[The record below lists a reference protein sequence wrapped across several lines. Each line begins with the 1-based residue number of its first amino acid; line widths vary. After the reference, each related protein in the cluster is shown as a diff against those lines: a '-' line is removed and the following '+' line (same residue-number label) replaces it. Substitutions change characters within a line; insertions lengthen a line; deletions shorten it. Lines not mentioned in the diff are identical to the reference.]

1 MKNKIYL
8 MMLILSSCSMS
19 DYTEDLGNGYLLVS
33 ESNTMQFIA
42 GPNDTTFTGVVP
54 CTVESYASDD
64 FHVIARQKDNPDCSR
79 GDLTSLANNYWII
92 DKKSEKV
99 YGPLD
104 SLSFNNMKE
113 DLSVSSSLKLY

>member
-1 MKNKIYL
+1 
-8 MMLILSSCSMS
+8 MLILSSCSMS
-19 DYTEDLGNGYLLVS
+19 DYTEDLGNGYLFVS
-33 ESNTMQFIA
+33 ESNTIQFIT
-42 GPNDTTFTGVVP
+42 GPNDTTFTGLVP
-54 CTVESYASDD
+54 CTVKSYASDD